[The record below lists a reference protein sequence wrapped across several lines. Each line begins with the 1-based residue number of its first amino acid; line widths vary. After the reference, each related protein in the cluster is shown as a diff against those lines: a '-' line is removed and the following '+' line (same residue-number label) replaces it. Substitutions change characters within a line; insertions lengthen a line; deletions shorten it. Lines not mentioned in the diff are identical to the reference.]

1 MSFYVIS
8 LVPLAF
14 AAAGLASLLR
24 ALPWPAKWLQRKP
37 LACPVCMGMHAAL
50 LVLLLRWEWPM
61 SWTWT
66 EVSLVV
72 REYLA
77 LGAVAALVVA
87 KLFPPPIELPPGE

>member
-1 MSFYVIS
+1 MS
-8 LVPLAF
+8 LLLLAF
-14 AAAGLASLLR
+14 AAAGLAALLR

-50 LVLLLRWEWPM
+50 LVLLLRGEWPS
-61 SWTWT
+61 SWA
-66 EVSLVV
+66 EVSLIV